1 MRNVG
6 AFLKDQRGPVWS
18 VHPDQ
23 TVREALELLARH
35 NIGALLVLRDAHLEG
50 VFSERDYARKVV
62 LEGRSSSDTRVS
74 EIMAT
79 QVIHVSPEQSIEE
92 CMALMT
98 NHHVRH
104 LPVLDGDQLIG
115 LISIGDVVREML
127 SAQQFLIDQL
137 HQYIAG

>member
-1 MRNVG
+1 MREGLMRNVG

-50 VFSERDYARKVV
+50 VFSERDYARKVA
-62 LEGRSSSDTRVS
+62 LEGRSSNDTRIAEV
-74 EIMAT
+74 MT
-79 QVIHVSPEQSIEE
+79 THVIHVSPEHSIEA
-92 CMALMT
+92 CMELMT
-98 NHHVRH
+98 NHRIRH

-115 LISIGDVVREML
+115 L
-127 SAQQFLIDQL
+127 
-137 HQYIAG
+137 